1 MFWKGGISLDSI
13 VLYTEEID
21 DLQEAVEELFTQA
34 GKFSLKK
41 NTLAVL
47 FAEEDTDYP
56 ELYKLLS
63 TRWDFPVI
71 GSTTMAML
79 LAEQGCCRTGI
90 SILLLTAD
98 DCSFAVGMTDDLNK
112 DHYREEITNLCAS
125 LRQELPAPPKL
136 ALTYGG
142 MVASE
147 ENVPGDEVVSVMEET
162 LGKDVPVYGGIASD
176 GFSFNNYRV
185 FCEGRTTQSGQAIA
199 LVSGNID
206 PIFITTNSVENR
218 ADVTYE
224 VTKAQSNKVMR
235 LGNGTFIDA
244 LRRENM
250 EVSKQNVVGD
260 YFLSPF
266 VLSIDLGDGDVS
278 EITRTLSLLNLET
291 GTGIFLGEVPEGS
304 ILRIG
309 ILNRKDVQKSVEQ
322 AFGEILATLSKSDG
336 RRRTLLCHS
345 CAARFL
351 AMASN
356 TKAEAETYQSR
367 LPEGFS
373 LLGMYG
379 NGEFCPLYGDK
390 TGKNHNFFHNF
401 TFTIMAI

>member
-1 MFWKGGISLDSI
+1 MDSI

-21 DLQEAVEELFTQA
+21 DLGEAAEELFAQA
-34 GKFSLKK
+34 ETFPLKQ

-47 FAEEDTDYP
+47 FAEEDCDYP
-56 ELYKLLS
+56 ALYERLS
-63 TRWDFPVI
+63 SRWDFPVI
-71 GSTTMAML
+71 GGTTLAML
-79 LAEQGCCRTGI
+79 LTAQGCCRTGI

-98 DCSFAVGMTDDLNK
+98 DCAFAVGMTGELDKKNY
-112 DHYREEITNLCAS
+112 HGEIKRLCAS
-125 LRQELPAPPKL
+125 LREELPAPPKL
-136 ALTYGG
+136 VLTYGG

-147 ENVPGDEVVSVMEET
+147 ENVPGDEVVSVIEET

-176 GFSFNNYRV
+176 GFNFNNYRV
-185 FCEGRTTQSGQAIA
+185 FCGDRATQSGQAVA
-199 LVSGNID
+199 LVSGAVD
-206 PIFITTNSVENR
+206 PIFISTNSVANR
-218 ADVTYE
+218 ADVSYK
-224 VTKAQSNKVMR
+224 VTQAQSNQVLR
-235 LGNGTFIDA
+235 LGSGTFVDA

-266 VLSIDLGDGDVS
+266 VLSVDLGDGDVA

-291 GTGIFLGEVPEGS
+291 ETGVFLGGVPEGS

-309 ILNRKDVQKSVEQ
+309 ILGRKDVQKSVDQ
-322 AFGEILATLSKSDG
+322 AFGEILATLAKSG
-336 RRRTLLCHS
+336 GSRRALLCHS

-356 TKAEAETYQSR
+356 TKAEAETYQAC
-367 LPEGFS
+367 LPKGVS

-379 NGEFCPLYGDK
+379 NGEFCPMPGKK

>member
-1 MFWKGGISLDSI
+1 MDSI

-21 DLQEAVEELFTQA
+21 DLGEAAEELFAQA
-34 GKFSLKK
+34 DKFPLKK

-47 FAEEDTDYP
+47 FAEEDCDYP
-56 ELYKLLS
+56 ALYALLS
-63 TRWDFPVI
+63 ARWRFPVI
-71 GSTTMAML
+71 GGTTLAML
-79 LAEQGCCRTGI
+79 LAAQGCCRTGI
-90 SILLLTAD
+90 SVLLLTAD
-98 DCSFAVGMTDDLNK
+98 DCAFAVGMTDELDNK
-112 DHYREEITNLCAS
+112 NYRGEITRLCAS
-125 LRQELPAPPKL
+125 LRKELPAPPKL

-147 ENVPGDEVVSVMEET
+147 ENVPGDEVVAAIEET
-162 LGKDVPVYGGIASD
+162 LGKDVPIYGGIVSD
-176 GFSFNNYRV
+176 GFNFNNYRV
-185 FCEGRTTQSGQAIA
+185 FCGDRSTQGGQAVA
-199 LVSGNID
+199 LVCGAVD
-206 PIFITTNSVENR
+206 PIFISTNSVANR
-218 ADVTYE
+218 ADVAYK
-224 VTKAQSNKVMR
+224 VTQAQSNKVLR
-235 LGNGTFIDA
+235 LGSGTFVDA

-266 VLSIDLGDGDVS
+266 VLSVDLGDGDTA
-278 EITRTLSLLNLET
+278 EIARTLSLLNLET
-291 GTGIFLGEVPEGS
+291 ETGVFLGGIPEGS
-304 ILRIG
+304 ILRMG
-309 ILNRKDVQKSVEQ
+309 ILGRKDVQKSVEQ
-322 AFGEILATLSKSDG
+322 AFGEILATLSHTDG
-336 RRRTLLCHS
+336 SRRTLLCHS

-367 LPEGFS
+367 LPKGIS

-379 NGEFCPLYGDK
+379 DGEFCPMRGRK